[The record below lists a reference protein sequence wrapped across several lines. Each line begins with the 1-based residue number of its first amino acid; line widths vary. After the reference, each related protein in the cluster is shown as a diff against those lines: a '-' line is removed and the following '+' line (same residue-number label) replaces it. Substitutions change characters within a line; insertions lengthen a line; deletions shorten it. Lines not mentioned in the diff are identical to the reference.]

1 MILQMH
7 GAREDEERN
16 KCHSREQSKKRERER
31 EGEISTYQN
40 AHDLHLKKNV
50 VPHHCQ
56 PSLRIIHESVFT
68 SRSWGKKVHPK
79 VYKNKHEML

>member
-31 EGEISTYQN
+31 EREREGAISTYQN
-40 AHDLHLKKNV
+40 AHDLDLNKNV
-50 VPHHCQ
+50 VPHHCE
-56 PSLRIIHESVFT
+56 PSLRIIHESV
-68 SRSWGKKVHPK
+68 
-79 VYKNKHEML
+79 

>member
-7 GAREDEERN
+7 GARADEERN

-31 EGEISTYQN
+31 EREGGISTYQN
-40 AHDLHLKKNV
+40 AHDLDLNKNF

-56 PSLRIIHESVFT
+56 PSLRIVH
-68 SRSWGKKVHPK
+68 GKCVPDHGKEGEGRPK
-79 VYKNKHEML
+79 SLQE